1 MDLSERKHVL
11 DDSSGLTD
19 RARRFVQQHG
29 VHVPGWMIEQHRLHW
44 ARAGRPPVAVDQLL
58 WFQAR
63 WGGLVLPPAP
73 GYDGGPLTL
82 DGDDPD
88 VNAHGILVTVGNPRS
103 ALPYGF
109 GINAQGHFGICGMDT
124 WVGLHAS
131 VEGWVESLA
140 LAYAAR
146 DNAGRVRRV
155 TGPAVRTLTEAMTA
169 LTPLPEVAGLADSWW
184 RSADALVAVQRG
196 EAELF
201 DTDRHLVGYVFEDL
215 NWANI

>member
-1 MDLSERKHVL
+1 
-11 DDSSGLTD
+11 
-19 RARRFVQQHG
+19 
-29 VHVPGWMIEQHRLHW
+29 MIEQHRQHW
-44 ARAGRPPVAVDQLL
+44 ARVGRPPAAVDQLL

-88 VNAHGILVTVGNPRS
+88 VNAHGILVTVGNPRT
-103 ALPYGF
+103 ALSYGF
-109 GINAQGHFGICGMDT
+109 AINAQGHFGICGMDT
-124 WVGLHAS
+124 WVALHAS

-155 TGPAVRTLTEAMTA
+155 TGEDVRA
-169 LTPLPEVAGLADSWW
+169 LTTGPGDFTPVTEVAGLADTWW
-184 RSADALVAVQRG
+184 RSADSLVAIQRG
-196 EAELF
+196 EAQLF
-201 DTDRHLVGYVFEDL
+201 GSDHHLVGHVFEELSWADL
-215 NWANI
+215 